1 MLYLFEQIDDIN
13 IILMIN
19 RFNFKIVGSGPT
31 GLLLSIALSKFNC
44 NIFLTDLLPKDKL
57 IDKDKTYAI
66 THSTRKILSKFRVWE
81 KLEPFVFGF
90 DTLSISDS
98 VTSAITNLSISDL
111 DDDISAAENIGW
123 VVKHSDLMNVFF
135 QEIDNYENIFFMTP
149 QSLLRKKILFDYQ
162 FLSTG
167 ANSLDKKL
175 LDFVDIKKSY
185 SQSCLTFK
193 VFVRGHCENRAYEIF
208 RKEGPLAL
216 LPLEKNL
223 YQVIWTSSTLKATE
237 RLNSDKNFLMDNL
250 STILPEEFKL
260 DQIIGEFNIF
270 PVSLSL
276 NLPVLNF
283 KKLVFVGDAF
293 HTFHPV
299 GGQGLNICW
308 RDVNTIFDLF
318 NENNSFTKMHL
329 RLFKFKFISRR
340 ILDIIVTFLITDS
353 LISIFANKKLFL
365 FPIRK
370 FSFLLLNIFL
380 FFRKFVLNQMTKSLI
395 YSNIK

>member
-1 MLYLFEQIDDIN
+1 MKN
-13 IILMIN
+13 K
-19 RFNFKIVGSGPT
+19 FNFKIVGSGPT
-31 GLLLSIALSKFNC
+31 GLFLSIALSKFDC
-44 NIFLTDLLPKDKL
+44 DIFLTDLLTKEKL

-66 THSTRKILSKFRVWE
+66 THSTRKILSKFKLWE
-81 KLEPFVFGF
+81 KLEPYLYGF
-90 DTLSISDS
+90 NTLSISDS
-98 VTSAITNLSISDL
+98 ATSAITNLSIFDL
-111 DDDISAAENIGW
+111 DDDISSSENIGW

-135 QEIDNYENIFFMTP
+135 QEIDNYENIFFITP
-149 QSLLRKKILFDYQ
+149 KGLSRKKILFDYQ
-162 FLSTG
+162 FFSTG

-175 LDFVDIKKSY
+175 FDFVDIKKSY
-185 SQSCLTFK
+185 NQSCLTFK
-193 VFVRGHCENRAYEIF
+193 VSLRGNCERRAYEIF

-223 YQVIWTSSTLKATE
+223 YQVIWTSGTLKAIE

-250 STILPEEFKL
+250 STILPDKFKL
-260 DQIIGEFNIF
+260 DQIIGDFNIF

-299 GGQGLNICW
+299 GGQGLNTCW

-318 NENNSFTKMHL
+318 NENIAKTKMQL
-329 RLFKFKFISRR
+329 ITFKFKYVSSR
-340 ILDIIVTFLITDS
+340 ILDIIVTIIITDS
-353 LISIFANKKLFL
+353 LISIFANKNVFL

-370 FSFLLLNIFL
+370 LSFLLLNNFIFI
-380 FFRKFVLNQMTKSLI
+380 RKLVLNQMTKSLI
-395 YSNIK
+395 YSKIK

>member
-1 MLYLFEQIDDIN
+1 MKNKFI
-13 IILMIN
+13 
-19 RFNFKIVGSGPT
+19 FKIVGSGPT
-31 GLLLSIALSKFNC
+31 GLLLSIALSNFDC
-44 NIFLTDLLPKDKL
+44 DIYLTDLLTKNSL

-66 THSTRKILSKFRVWE
+66 THSTKKILSKFRLWE
-81 KLEPFVFGF
+81 KLKPFLFGF

-98 VTSAITNLSISDL
+98 VTSAMTNLSISDL
-111 DDDISAAENIGW
+111 DDDITSAENIGW
-123 VVKHSDLMNVFF
+123 VVRHSDLMNVFF

-175 LDFVDIKKSY
+175 FNFVDIKKSY

-193 VFVRGHCENRAYEIF
+193 VSLRGNCEKRAYEIF

-223 YQVIWTSSTLKATE
+223 YQVIWTSSTLKAIE
-237 RLNSDKNFLMDNL
+237 RLNSDKNFLIDNL
-250 STILPEEFKL
+250 STILPDEFKL

-270 PVSLSL
+270 PVSLTL
-276 NLPVLNF
+276 NLPILNF
-283 KKLVFVGDAF
+283 KKFVFVGDAF

-299 GGQGLNICW
+299 GGQGLNCCW
-308 RDVNTIFDLF
+308 RDVNVIYDLF
-318 NENNSFTKMHL
+318 NENIAITKMQL
-329 RLFKFKFISRR
+329 RSFKFRYVLSR
-340 ILDIIVTFLITDS
+340 ILDIIATIFITDS
-353 LISIFANKKLFL
+353 LISIFANSNVLL

-370 FSFLLLNIFL
+370 FSFLLLNNFL
-380 FFRKFVLNQMTKSLI
+380 FIRKLVLNQMTKSLI
-395 YSNIK
+395 YSNIKQK

>member
-1 MLYLFEQIDDIN
+1 MKN
-13 IILMIN
+13 K
-19 RFNFKIVGSGPT
+19 FNFKIVGSGPT
-31 GLLLSIALSKFNC
+31 GLLLAIALSKFDC
-44 NIFLTDLLPKDKL
+44 NIFLTDLLTKDRL

-66 THSTRKILSKFRVWE
+66 THSTRKILSKFKLWE
-81 KLEPFVFGF
+81 KLEPFLFGF

-98 VTSAITNLSISDL
+98 VTSAFTNLSTSDL
-111 DDDISAAENIGW
+111 DDDISSTENIGW

-149 QSLLRKKILFDYQ
+149 QRLLRKKILFDYE
-162 FLSTG
+162 FFSTG
-167 ANSLDKKL
+167 ANSLDKKSI
-175 LDFVDIKKSY
+175 DFVDIKKSY

-193 VFVRGHCENRAYEIF
+193 VSLRGHCENRAYEIF

-216 LPLEKNL
+216 LPLDKNL
-223 YQVIWTSSTLKATE
+223 YQVIWTSSTLKAIE

-250 STILPEEFKL
+250 STILPDEFKL
-260 DQIIGEFNIF
+260 DQIIGELNIF

-299 GGQGLNICW
+299 GGQGLNTCW
-308 RDVNTIFDLF
+308 RDVNTIYDLF
-318 NENNSFTKMHL
+318 NKNNAITKL
-329 RLFKFKFISRR
+329 QLILFKFKYFSSR
-340 ILDIIVTFLITDS
+340 ILDIIVTIFITDS
-353 LISIFANKKLFL
+353 LISIFANRNVFL

-370 FSFLLLNIFL
+370 LSFLLLNKFL
-380 FFRKFVLNQMTKSLI
+380 FTRKLVLNQMTKSLF
-395 YSNIK
+395 YSSIK